1 MKPLYAAGAAKREKI
16 EKLEAQ
22 LRRKQLL
29 LPNGIKSNTINS
41 NCENFSKLMA
51 DVNENLAKKQ
61 TQQPKG
67 NRIQSKKCKE
77 NL

>member
-29 LPNGIKSNTINS
+29 LPNGIKSNTIDS
-41 NCENFSKLMA
+41 NCENFSTLMA

-61 TQQPKG
+61 TQ
-67 NRIQSKKCKE
+67 
-77 NL
+77 